1 MKKLPLL
8 LLTAAVAACDYLDV
22 IPPEQQTLD
31 DTMKDATAVESWLY
45 SCYGEA
51 PYMSRIEYLCSTD
64 EWCLPTIFN
73 DFGQTIAWNQLNSSS
88 VWTNNDTT
96 WTGVY
101 SVLGQCNLFLKRLAE
116 ADPLGV
122 TEEMKN
128 EYRAEMSFLVGYY
141 HMRAL
146 QQYGPIPIIDHFIPQ
161 NTSLA
166 EIPGRS
172 HFDYCVDYIARKFD
186 EAIADGYLPAYREQE
201 WGRATSSAAL
211 ALKARLL
218 VYAASDL
225 WNGGFPDRN
234 WKNKNF
240 QTPGYGYELVSH
252 TYDPKKWERAL
263 EACDAAIE
271 HATTQGGHKLMQVSD
286 IRSGRPTQ
294 GALVLYSGEY
304 QR

>member
-1 MKKLPLL
+1 MKVYAHMKKLPLL

-141 HMRAL
+141 HMR
-146 QQYGPIPIIDHFIPQ
+146 PCSSTDRSDHRPLHPSEHVARRDSR
-161 NTSLA
+161 SLA
-166 EIPGRS
+166 
-172 HFDYCVDYIARKFD
+172 
-186 EAIADGYLPAYREQE
+186 L
-201 WGRATSSAAL
+201 
-211 ALKARLL
+211 RLL
-218 VYAASDL
+218 RGLHS
-225 WNGGFPDRN
+225 P
-234 WKNKNF
+234 
-240 QTPGYGYELVSH
+240 
-252 TYDPKKWERAL
+252 
-263 EACDAAIE
+263 
-271 HATTQGGHKLMQVSD
+271 QV
-286 IRSGRPTQ
+286 R
-294 GALVLYSGEY
+294 
-304 QR
+304 